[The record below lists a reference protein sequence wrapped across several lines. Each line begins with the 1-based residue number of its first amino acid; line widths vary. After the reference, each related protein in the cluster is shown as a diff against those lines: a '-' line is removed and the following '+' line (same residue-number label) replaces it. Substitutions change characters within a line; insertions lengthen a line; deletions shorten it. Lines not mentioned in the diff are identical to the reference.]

1 MSDTIIICGV
11 LIHAHPDKV
20 SAVSKTLEAKPG
32 IEVHHRTGDGR
43 LIITVE
49 ADHQRTAGDRL
60 LELNNIEGV
69 LTASLVY
76 HHFESEPDARVLTG
90 E

>member
-1 MSDTIIICGV
+1 MRFLRLGV
-11 LIHAHPDKV
+11 DALRLLGRPAHQSHR
-20 SAVSKTLEAKPG
+20 SA
-32 IEVHHRTGDGR
+32 RTFFRHDEDSVRELGKMRHDR
-43 LIITVE
+43 AAYIL
-49 ADHQRTAGDRL
+49 DRL

-69 LTASLVY
+69 LTASLAY